1 MKGESGMNEVEQK
14 ELEYAIEEITEIA
27 TGFGLDFYP
36 MRYEICPADIIYTF
50 GAYGMPTRFSHWSF
64 GKQFHKM
71 KLHYDLGLSKI
82 YELVINSNPCYAF
95 LLDSN
100 SLINNKLIVAH
111 VLAHCDFFKNNVR
124 FQNTKREMV
133 ESMAATADRIRQ
145 YEIKY
150 GKQEVETFLDAVL
163 AIDEH
168 IDPSLMR
175 PKLAWSMDD
184 VEFVEEEETAS
195 TPYDELWGLDD
206 RNKAKKPKKKVAK
219 KFPPQP
225 EKDILLFIENFSRE
239 LTDWQRDILTM
250 MREEMLYFWPQL
262 ETKIMNEGW
271 ASYWHQR
278 IVRELD
284 LTSAEAI
291 EFAKLN
297 AGVVQPSKTGINPY
311 YLGLKIFEDIEER
324 YNNPTEEMKQR
335 GVKPGSGRE
344 KMFEVREI
352 ESDISFLR
360 NYLTKGLVMR
370 EDMYLF
376 QKQGRD
382 YKIVD
387 KAWKQVRDQ
396 LVSMRV
402 NGGFPYITVNDGDY
416 NKNGELYLKHGFEGI
431 ELDLKYLEKVLP
443 YIHQLWGRG
452 VHMETVVE
460 DKPLLYSYD
469 GKALH
474 RKYL

>member
-1 MKGESGMNEVEQK
+1 MVSEDQK
-14 ELEYAIEEITEIA
+14 SLEYAISEITEIA
-27 TGFGLDFYP
+27 KGFGLDFYP
-36 MRYEICPADIIYTF
+36 MRYEICPAEIIYTF

-100 SLINNKLIVAH
+100 SLIQNKLIVAH

-124 FQNTKREMV
+124 FQNTKRDMV
-133 ESMAATADRIRQ
+133 ESMAATAERIRK
-145 YEIKY
+145 YEIEH
-150 GKQEVETFLDAVL
+150 GKQAVESFLDAVL
-163 AIDEH
+163 AIEEH

-175 PKLAWSMDD
+175 PKLAWSAEDD
-184 VEFVEEEETAS
+184 FDDEPTTIA
-195 TPYDELWGLDD
+195 TPYDDLWDLES
-206 RNKAKKPKKKVAK
+206 KKTESTEKTKKM
-219 KFPPQP
+219 KFPPRP
-225 EKDILLFIENFSRE
+225 EKDLLLFIESYSRE
-239 LTDWQRDILTM
+239 LEDWQRDILTM

-278 IVRELD
+278 ILREMD
-284 LTSAEAI
+284 LTSGESI

-311 YLGLKIFEDIEER
+311 YLGIKIFEDIEER
-324 YNNPTEEMKQR
+324 YNNPTEEMKRR

-360 NYLTKGLVMR
+360 NYLTKDLVMR

-376 QKQGRD
+376 QKQGRE
-382 YKIVD
+382 YKVVD
-387 KAWKQVRDQ
+387 KAWEQVRDQ

-402 NGGFPYITVNDGDY
+402 NGGFPYLTVTDGDY
-416 NKNGELYLKHGFEGI
+416 LKNGELYITHGFEGI
-431 ELDLKYLEKVLP
+431 ELDIKYLEKVLP
-443 YIHQLWGRG
+443 YIHQLWGRKC
-452 VHMETVVE
+452 HIETMVE
-460 DKPLLYSYD
+460 NRTMLYTYD
-469 GKALH
+469 GKGIH

>member
-1 MKGESGMNEVEQK
+1 MNIAEQK
-14 ELEYAIEEITEIA
+14 ALEKSIDEITEIA
-27 TGFGLDFYP
+27 KGFGLDFYP
-36 MRYEICPADIIYTF
+36 MRYEICPSEIIYTF

-71 KLHYDLGLSKI
+71 KLHYDFGLSKI
-82 YELVINSNPCYAF
+82 YELVINSDPCYAF

-100 SLINNKLIVAH
+100 TLIQNKLIVAH

-124 FQNTKREMV
+124 FQNTKRDMV
-133 ESMAATADRIRQ
+133 ESMAATAERIRR
-145 YEIKY
+145 YEIQY
-150 GKQEVETFLDAVL
+150 GKKEVETFLDAVL
-163 AIDEH
+163 SIEEH
-168 IDPSLMR
+168 IDPSLLR
-175 PKLAWSMDD
+175 PKLSWTLDD
-184 VEFVEEEETAS
+184 TEEEEDTPKPSA
-195 TPYDELWGLDD
+195 TPYDDLWGLD
-206 RNKAKKPKKKVAK
+206 KKEKPRPNTVKKKK

-225 EKDILLFIENFSRE
+225 EKDLLLFIEQYSRE
-239 LTDWQRDILTM
+239 LTAWQRDILTM

-278 IVRELD
+278 ILRELD
-284 LTSAEAI
+284 LTSDEAI

-297 AGVVQPSKTGINPY
+297 AGVVQPSRTSINPY

-324 YNNPTEEMKQR
+324 YDNPNDEMKQY
-335 GVKPGSGRE
+335 GVQPGTGRE

-360 NYLTKGLVMR
+360 NYLTKDLVTR

-376 QKQGRD
+376 QKQGKD

-387 KAWKQVRDQ
+387 KDWEQVRDQ

-402 NGGFPYITVNDGDY
+402 NGGFPYLTVNDGDY
-416 NKNGELYLKHGFEGI
+416 LRNGELYLKHWFEGI
-431 ELDLKYLEKVLP
+431 ELDVKYLEKVLP
-443 YIHQLWGRG
+443 YIFQLWGRPI
-452 VHMETVVE
+452 HLESMMENKE
-460 DKPLLYSYD
+460 ILFSYD
-469 GKALH
+469 GKGIH